1 MTKLFTP
8 KQNDDT
14 LAGYLD
20 GYSDTRREYPDILS
34 NRSDLYRHGW
44 ENGRDDR
51 IGIPRST
58 AANIR
63 YGLSMLADADRDLI

>member
-1 MTKLFTP
+1 VTKLSTP
-8 KQNDDT
+8 KQNDDI
-14 LAGYLD
+14 LEGYLD
-20 GYSDTRREYPDILS
+20 GYSSARLEYPDSLA
-34 NRSDLYRHGW
+34 NRSELYRHGW

-63 YGLSMLADADRDLI
+63 YGLFMLADADRDLI